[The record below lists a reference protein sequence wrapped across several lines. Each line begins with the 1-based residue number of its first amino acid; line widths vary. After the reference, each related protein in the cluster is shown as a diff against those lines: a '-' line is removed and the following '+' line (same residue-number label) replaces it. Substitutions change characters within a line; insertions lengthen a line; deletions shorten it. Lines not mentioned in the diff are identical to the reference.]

1 LEVLALLKD
10 KARRL
15 HTIASSQ
22 TVEDAICLMAN
33 VKVSALL
40 VTENGQPAGIFSE
53 GDVFKSLLKNN
64 SAAFSEIKLE
74 NAMTRNL
81 LLAEPKDPIMTVL
94 GKMVEAD
101 ITHLPVIEEK
111 KIVGMLTLKDLMK
124 HQIDSLTDEI
134 HQLKNYIADLHE
146 AGQD

>member
-94 GKMVEAD
+94 DKMIKAD
-101 ITHLPVIEEK
+101 ITHLPLIEEK

-134 HQLKNYIADLHE
+134 HQLKDYIADLHE

>member
-1 LEVLALLKD
+1 MEVLALLKD

-33 VKVSALL
+33 VKVSVLI
-40 VTENGQPAGIFSE
+40 VTENGQPAGIFSKE
-53 GDVFKSLLKNN
+53 DVFKSLLKNN

-81 LLAEPKDPIMTVL
+81 LLAEPKDPIMAVL
-94 GKMVEAD
+94 DKMVEAG

>member
-1 LEVLALLKD
+1 MEVLALLMD

-22 TVEDAICLMAN
+22 TVEDAIGLMAN
-33 VKVSALL
+33 VKGSALL
-40 VTENGQPAGIFSE
+40 VTENDQPAGIFSE
-53 GDVFKSLLKNN
+53 RDVFKSLLKDK
-64 SAAFSEIKLE
+64 SAAFSEIKLK

-81 LLAEPKDPIMTVL
+81 LLAEPKDPIMAVL
-94 GKMVEAD
+94 DKMVEAD

-134 HQLKNYIADLHE
+134 HQLKDYIADLHE

>member
-1 LEVLALLKD
+1 MEVLALLKD

-94 GKMVEAD
+94 DRMVEAG

>member
-1 LEVLALLKD
+1 MEVLALLMD

-15 HTIASSQ
+15 HTIASNQ

-33 VKVSALL
+33 VKGSALL
-40 VTENGQPAGIFSE
+40 VTENGQPAGIFSKR
-53 GDVFKSLLKNN
+53 DVFKSLLKDK
-64 SAAFSEIKLE
+64 SAAFSETKLK

-81 LLAEPKDPIMTVL
+81 ILAEPKDPIMTVL
-94 GKMVEAD
+94 DKMVEAD

-134 HQLKNYIADLHE
+134 HQLKDYIADLHE

>member
-53 GDVFKSLLKNN
+53 GDVFKFLLKNK
-64 SAAFSEIKLE
+64 SVAFSEIKVG

-134 HQLKNYIADLHE
+134 HQLKEYIADLHE